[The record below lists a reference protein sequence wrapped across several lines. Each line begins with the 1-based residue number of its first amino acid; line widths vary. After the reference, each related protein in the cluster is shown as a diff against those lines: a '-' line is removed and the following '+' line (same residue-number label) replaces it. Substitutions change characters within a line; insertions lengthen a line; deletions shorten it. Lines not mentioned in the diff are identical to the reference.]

1 MIPSMATTVT
11 GRRICLLRLL
21 TRALKNNSF
30 RLIGACLIFSPL
42 FAQVQPVFRSEPV
55 PAPLVERIRHT
66 TWHPGCPV
74 APEDL
79 RQLTL
84 TYLGF
89 DGQRHTGI
97 LLVNK
102 DLAQETMRIFRGLLQ
117 HGFMI
122 ERMVPIEDYG
132 GSDDASMAANNTSAF
147 NCRDATGKPGV
158 FSNHSWGRAIDINP
172 LTNPYIKGDKVLPP
186 EGRRYLDRSKEFKGS
201 ILKDG

>member
-30 RLIGACLIFSPL
+30 RLIAAWLIFIFISGPL
-42 FAQVQPVFRSEPV
+42 FAQVPTVFRSERV

-97 LLVNK
+97 LLVN
-102 DLAQETMRIFRGLLQ
+102 
-117 HGFMI
+117 
-122 ERMVPIEDYG
+122 
-132 GSDDASMAANNTSAF
+132 
-147 NCRDATGKPGV
+147 
-158 FSNHSWGRAIDINP
+158 
-172 LTNPYIKGDKVLPP
+172 
-186 EGRRYLDRSKEFKGS
+186 
-201 ILKDG
+201 

>member
-84 TYLGF
+84 TYRDFGNET
-89 DGQRHTGI
+89 RTGT
-97 LLVNK
+97 LLVHR
-102 DLAQETMRIFRGLLQ
+102 DLADEVVTIFKSL
-117 HGFMI
+117 
-122 ERMVPIEDYG
+122 
-132 GSDDASMAANNTSAF
+132 
-147 NCRDATGKPGV
+147 
-158 FSNHSWGRAIDINP
+158 
-172 LTNPYIKGDKVLPP
+172 
-186 EGRRYLDRSKEFKGS
+186 
-201 ILKDG
+201 